1 MKNRFSILS
10 DDAPVEMSEEEE
22 EEIEREYSCL
32 KESIQHTNKT
42 APTVD
47 RIPKKPWISAEIL
60 QLMDDRK
67 AVKGR
72 DDKKYTDL
80 DHQIKRK
87 CQKAKEEYFEDHCAV
102 IEKLHS
108 ENKTMNLHR

>member
-1 MKNRFSILS
+1 
-10 DDAPVEMSEEEE
+10 
-22 EEIEREYSCL
+22 
-32 KESIQHTNKT
+32 
-42 APTVD
+42 
-47 RIPKKPWISAEIL
+47 
-60 QLMDDRK
+60 MDDRK

-87 CQKAKEEYFEDHCAV
+87 CQKPKKEYFEDHCAA

-108 ENKTMNLHR
+108 EIKTKNLHRETKILTGKNKKSSHGGNIRNKDGDLIFEKQEVLN